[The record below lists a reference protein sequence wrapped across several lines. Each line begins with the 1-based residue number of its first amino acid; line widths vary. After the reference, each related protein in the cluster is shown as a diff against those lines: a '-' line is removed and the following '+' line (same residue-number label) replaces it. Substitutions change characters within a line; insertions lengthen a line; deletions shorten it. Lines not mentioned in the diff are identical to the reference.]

1 VAISVNNR
9 GEIGGYARADV
20 PNGPLHQ
27 AVIWDN
33 GAMREI
39 GGELGNGS
47 SRIEGIND
55 KGLAVGSGPNG
66 VMTWKDGT
74 WTALGFSGSAHD
86 ANKSGEIVGSYDSGG
101 TGRAFLYRD
110 GAFLDLGSLGGFLTS
125 AEAINE
131 RGLVVGMGWRPD
143 FFNRGFFYQ
152 DGVLRELGTFGGDRG
167 GAFDVNNR
175 GDIVGFAQD
184 ATGKGIAFITDT
196 SGVLRPVANF
206 PDSSTAWAINDH
218 GAIVGSSDSGAFL
231 VEDGVVTML
240 AALPAVQAAGWSQLF
255 PLDINDRGWIVGWGW
270 RRGGGFAEEAFVLKP
285 R

>member
-1 VAISVNNR
+1 
-9 GEIGGYARADV
+9 
-20 PNGPLHQ
+20 
-27 AVIWDN
+27 
-33 GAMREI
+33 
-39 GGELGNGS
+39 
-47 SRIEGIND
+47 
-55 KGLAVGSGPNG
+55 
-66 VMTWKDGT
+66 
-74 WTALGFSGSAHD
+74 
-86 ANKSGEIVGSYDSGG
+86 
-101 TGRAFLYRD
+101 
-110 GAFLDLGSLGGFLTS
+110 
-125 AEAINE
+125 
-131 RGLVVGMGWRPD
+131 MGWRPD